1 MDVELVDVELV
12 DVELAGLLGAPEG
25 VDSTEEEE
33 ALERGWERFR
43 LFRLAGDEVIEVY
56 MNANEAA

>member
-1 MDVELVDVELV
+1 MTVCTTALLFFEGVCTAGLVDVELV

-33 ALERGWERFR
+33 ALERG
-43 LFRLAGDEVIEVY
+43 
-56 MNANEAA
+56 